1 MAGTVLVEMGR
12 GFESIA
18 VRDSSSS
25 FMLDSSNT
33 KSLAFKSIFVSCFEL
48 RLAKRL
54 TAGAT
59 NGVAAKEAIAI
70 VIKVMS
76 ITLFALTSGT
86 NITVKQ
92 GYKK

>member
-1 MAGTVLVEMGR
+1 MTGTTGVEMGR
-12 GFESIA
+12 GSESRSIK
-18 VRDSSSS
+18 DSLSSL
-25 FMLDSSNT
+25 MLGSSKA
-33 KSLAFKSIFVSCFEL
+33 KSLAFESIFVSSFEL

-76 ITLFALTSGT
+76 ITLFALTSDT
-86 NITVKQ
+86 NMTVKK